1 MDWSKLDLAAG
12 LRAGGGLGTV
22 LFAVLPAPTRQALR
36 RCATQRSFDASLYDE
51 LLRPPD
57 GPGLDELVQD
67 GHVELAS
74 GEVDRYRLV
83 ASIQEPAFGDW
94 WTEAG
99 RPPGEP
105 PVPEPLRELAAAAA
119 RHHAAGRPLDALD
132 QLLLCD
138 QPTAR
143 SRFVELYDVADTA
156 HDLPGCQ
163 ALLDVVDSPYRLPLI
178 DRDLLEL
185 RHDRSAY
192 LAARNL
198 WSTAFYQSAR
208 YLPRRA
214 LEQALEDLLDGRGG
228 RILQIHA
235 RGGMGK
241 TMQLRWFIA
250 RRCVPAP
257 NRIPCARIDLDT
269 VAAVAATRHPW
280 LLLVELAAQLDLQLT
295 YGPFQ
300 DLLAS
305 YSSYRVLLS
314 HAPDTTEVPVSAD
327 DVDGEDISARF
338 TGVLTESAADRPV
351 VLAFDSME
359 QLFRLDGKPT
369 GLLRLLGRL
378 QQDAPSLRMVLAGR
392 YDLRQRLP
400 DLPALLPAVLRSVQL
415 GPLDGQDQRRYL
427 RQGRGI
433 HDPELVDA
441 IVRRSGGTP
450 FLLGLLADLA
460 DAHPG
465 IDAPL
470 LDELAGRGMTGL
482 VERVLASVDDDRLR
496 WLLRY
501 GVVPRVLTFRFF
513 AEVMAPVM
521 SSVPTT
527 EAELTD
533 LWRRL
538 VKYASTSA
546 WVTAVHEEKES
557 VRFHPEIVPVQRTLI
572 REDPVTVRLHLAAAP
587 WFAAIADE
595 HPDKWTPYASESIYH
610 AFQTD
615 PAAGVTAWRRA
626 IDTARKA
633 GRPDWVLELTGEL
646 LGRGGGDEGGED
658 AGREG
663 VPPQMLVEAHLE
675 RGRASAE
682 LAQVRREPGEHSLWC
697 DAEASLRAAQALAR
711 SASTVRLPEPAAT
724 VLEARVLIAHGRAE
738 EAEAL
743 LRARSTRSGS
753 SPGAAELERALGDA
767 LDQLGRGDAADHY
780 RRSYELAAEAG
791 ETPGA
796 RLAVLSL
803 ARQRTDRCRIDQA
816 LEWLDLATES
826 GHLAA
831 DDELAV
837 LVRASALDVAGLP
850 MRAARVLEEFT
861 RNRPNPPVTVAA
873 TQASL
878 LLAADRP
885 EQAVA
890 ACSKNLQ
897 RLSHEPG
904 PSADLTAGLLATRGT
919 AYGALLEFEPA
930 VSDLL
935 LAATRARE
943 LRDLDAAADYATRA
957 ATVQLLDIG
966 DLRGAAQAVDEAER
980 LLSEPG
986 HWGWVVARVARA
998 LLLDRMGQPAAAREL
1013 LDSIWPVLGRTHA
1026 GPAAWLHTAVGGL
1039 TLRPSSGD
1047 TTCLRVLVEQLEEV
1061 QPPVAR
1067 LRPLAGL
1074 RNAASRAAAD
1084 PGLTNA
1090 FVDVVLSG
1098 WLDAGRDPPPAPAEQ
1113 VPLRLIAAEVL
1124 RLVGRNAEAR
1134 DVLDRATDLRHDSL
1148 LWWRWLQ
1155 VQHRIGPAGDDTLVP
1170 PDGLGLAVRYPVLG
1184 AAYLITLAEHRLQV
1198 DGYDHAV
1205 ERLDRATALLS
1216 RPGRAHHWT
1225 ARLLEAKAE
1234 VASRGGQHETALRS
1248 AAGAVRTWGGLGDDS
1263 RQRKLGD
1270 DYNLGSVR
1278 GEPDA
1283 GTLELRLSRIVED
1296 EPRVQAVASL
1306 PNGAEIEATSSMAVV
1321 GDRAGGTATDR
1332 VRSAVGLIMQD
1343 WRAWAVAAA
1352 ELLPAD
1358 ARKLL
1363 ASGGT
1368 LQQRLDVRLVTAH
1381 REPAAIPWEL
1391 VRLPEAADQP
1401 LVGLP
1406 TVATVFRGLPT
1417 EQRDENRIRALQAVL
1432 QRLGLFSG
1440 VVDGLMG
1447 SVTSQALRDF
1457 QAQAGIAVDGV
1468 ARRATWAALRSRVEA
1483 GPRRPGRVLLIR
1495 PDRIREL
1502 GRRRGATVGG
1512 TDLVS
1517 VYRRHGAAVEVLEDP
1532 TPARLRAY
1540 GGQEQPQPPD
1550 VVHVAGMAVLLSG
1563 ATVLDLGGDAAA
1575 RAVVKGAARADQLS
1589 VSALG
1594 ELLAALDDAPYGPV
1608 VVLDVAA
1615 PPTQA
1620 EAARSLLVRNS
1631 LAHQLICLGH
1641 AVAIIATG
1649 MAAPADQDRLYEL
1662 LLGGLVAGDD
1672 PATVVR
1678 RLHTAEPR
1686 DAGLRATLPF
1696 QGTALYL
1703 HRPPFTLLPLGLA

>member
-1 MDWSKLDLAAG
+1 MDWSKLDLAAR
-12 LRAGGGLGTV
+12 LRAGSGLGAV
-22 LFAVLPAPTRQALR
+22 LFAVLPEPTRQALR
-36 RCATQRSFDASLYDE
+36 RCAAQRSFDASLYDE
-51 LLRPPD
+51 FLRPPD

-74 GEVDRYRLV
+74 GELDRHRLV
-83 ASIQEPAFGDW
+83 ASVQEPAFGDW

-99 RPPGEP
+99 RPPGEL
-105 PVPEPLRELAAAAA
+105 PVPEPLRELAADATA
-119 RHHAAGRPLDALD
+119 RHQAAGRWLDALD

-138 QPTAR
+138 QPAAR
-143 SRFVELYDVADTA
+143 SRFVELYDMADTA

-163 ALLDVVDSPYRLPLI
+163 ALLDVLESPYRLPLV

-192 LAARNL
+192 LGARNL
-198 WSTAFYQSAR
+198 WSTAYYQSAR
-208 YLPRRA
+208 YLPRHA
-214 LEQALEDLLDGRGG
+214 LERALEDLLDGRGG
-228 RILQIHA
+228 RVLQLHA

-257 NRIPCARIDLDT
+257 DRIPCARIDLDT
-269 VAAVAATRHPW
+269 VAAVAASRHPW
-280 LLLVELAAQLDLQLT
+280 LLLVEVAAQLDPQFT

-314 HAPDTTEVPVSAD
+314 RAPDALEVPVSAD
-327 DVDGEDISARF
+327 DVDGEDIRARF
-338 TGVLTESAADRPV
+338 TGVLAESAGDRPV
-351 VLAFDSME
+351 VIAFDSME
-359 QLFRLDGKPT
+359 ELFRLDDKPA

-378 QQDAPSLRMVLAGR
+378 HQDAPALRLVLAGR
-392 YDLRQRLP
+392 YDLRERLP
-400 DLPALLPAVLRSVQL
+400 DLPQLLPAGLRSVQL
-415 GPLDGQDQRRYL
+415 GPLDDEDQRSYL
-427 RQGRGI
+427 RERRDI

-441 IVRRSGGTP
+441 IVGRSGGTP
-450 FLLGLLADLA
+450 FLLELLADLVGEQ
-460 DAHPG
+460 PG
-465 IDAPL
+465 IDAQQV
-470 LDELAGRGMTGL
+470 DELAGRGMAGL
-482 VERVLASVDDDRLR
+482 VERVLAGVDDDRLR

-501 GVVPRVLTFRFF
+501 GVVPRVLTFRFL
-513 AEVMAPVM
+513 ADVMAPVM
-521 SSVPTT
+521 APVPAT
-527 EAELTD
+527 EVELGD
-533 LWRRL
+533 LWRQL

-546 WVTAVHEEKES
+546 WVTVVRREKES
-557 VRFHPEIVPVQRTLI
+557 IRFHPEIVPAQRKLI
-572 REDPVTVRLHLAAAP
+572 RDDPVTARLHLAATP

-595 HPDKWTPYASESIYH
+595 HPDTWTPYASESIYH

-615 PAAGVTAWRRA
+615 PAAGGAAWRRA
-626 IDTARKA
+626 IATARET
-633 GRPDWVLELTGEL
+633 GRPDWVLELTREL
-646 LGRGGGDEGGED
+646 LGRGDGDEDGDD

-663 VPPQMLVEAHLE
+663 VPPQTLAEAQLE
-675 RGRASAE
+675 QGRASAE

-697 DAEASLRAAQALAR
+697 DAEASLRAARALAR
-711 SASTVRLPEPAAT
+711 SASTVRLPEPATT
-724 VLEARVLIAHGRAE
+724 VLEARVLVARGRAE

-743 LRARSTRSGS
+743 LRAQQTRLGS
-753 SPGAAELERALGDA
+753 SPEAAELERALGDA
-767 LDQLGRGDAADHY
+767 LDQLGRDDAADHY

-791 ETPGA
+791 DTPGA

-816 LEWLDLATES
+816 LAWLDLATES
-826 GHLAA
+826 GQLVAG
-831 DDELAV
+831 DELAV
-837 LVRASALDVAGLP
+837 LVRASALGVAGLP
-850 MRAARVLEEFT
+850 LRGARMLEEFT
-861 RNRPNPPVTVAA
+861 RDRPDPPVTVAA

-878 LLAADRP
+878 LLAADQP
-885 EQAVA
+885 ERAVA
-890 ACSKNLQ
+890 ACTENLR
-897 RLSHEPG
+897 RLAREPG

-919 AYGALLEFEPA
+919 AYGTLLELEPA

-943 LRDLDAAADYATRA
+943 LRDLDAAAEYATRA
-957 ATVQLLDIG
+957 ATVQMLDIG

-980 LLSEPG
+980 FLSEPG
-986 HWGWVVARVARA
+986 QWGWVAARVARA
-998 LLLDRMGQPAAAREL
+998 LLLDRMGQLAAAREL
-1013 LDSIWPVLGRTHA
+1013 LDSIWPVLDRHRA

-1047 TTCLRVLVEQLEEV
+1047 ATCLRVLVEQLEEV
-1061 QPPVAR
+1061 QPPIAR

-1074 RNAASRAAAD
+1074 RNAASRADAD

-1090 FVDVVLSG
+1090 FLDVVLSG
-1098 WLDAGRDPPPAPAEQ
+1098 WLDAGPEPPPEPAEQ
-1113 VPLRLIAAEVL
+1113 ALLRLTAAEVL
-1124 RLVGRNAEAR
+1124 RLVGRNAQAR
-1134 DVLDRATDLRHDSL
+1134 EFLDRATDLRHDSL

-1155 VQHRIGPAGDDTLVP
+1155 VQERIGPAGEDTPVP
-1170 PDGLGLAVRYPVLG
+1170 PDGLGLAARYPVLG

-1198 DGYDHAV
+1198 DGHEHAA
-1205 ERLDRATALLS
+1205 ERLDRAAELLS

-1234 VASRGGQHETALRS
+1234 VASRGGQRETALRS

-1263 RQRKLGD
+1263 RQKKLGH
-1270 DYNLGSVR
+1270 DYDLGSVR
-1278 GEPDA
+1278 GEPDV
-1283 GTLELRLSRIVED
+1283 GTLELRLSRVVED
-1296 EPRVQAVASL
+1296 EPRAHAVASL
-1306 PNGAEIEATSSMAVV
+1306 PNGAEVEATSSMTVL

-1332 VRSAVGLIMQD
+1332 VRSAVDLIMQD
-1343 WRAWAVAAA
+1343 WRAWAVVAA
-1352 ELLPAD
+1352 ELLPVD

-1363 ASGGT
+1363 AGGGAV
-1368 LQQRLDVRLVTAH
+1368 QRLDVRVVTAH
-1381 REPAAIPWEL
+1381 RELAAVPWEL
-1391 VRLPEAADQP
+1391 VRLPEAADEP

-1406 TVATVFRGLPT
+1406 VVATVFRGLPT
-1417 EQRDENRIRALQAVL
+1417 EQRDENVIRALQAVL
-1432 QRLGLFSG
+1432 QRLELFSG

-1447 SVTSQALRDF
+1447 SITSQAVRDF
-1457 QAQAGIAVDGV
+1457 QEQARLAVDGV
-1468 ARRATWAALRSRVEA
+1468 ARRATWAAVRSRVEA
-1483 GPRRPGRVLLIR
+1483 GPRRPIRVLLIR
-1495 PDRIREL
+1495 PDRTREL

-1512 TDLVS
+1512 TDLVG
-1517 VYRRHGAAVEVLEDP
+1517 VYRRHGAEVAVLEDP
-1532 TPARLRAY
+1532 TPAGLRAY
-1540 GGQEQPQPPD
+1540 GERQQGQPPD
-1550 VVHVAGMAVLLSG
+1550 VVHVSGTAVLLSG
-1563 ATVLDLGGDAAA
+1563 STVLDLGGDAAA

-1594 ELLAALDDAPYGPV
+1594 ELLAALDHAPYGPV

-1615 PPTQA
+1615 PPTRA

-1649 MAAPADQDRLYEL
+1649 LAAPADQDRLYEL
-1662 LLGGLVAGDD
+1662 LLGGLADGDD

-1686 DAGLRATLPF
+1686 DAGFRATLPF
-1696 QGTALYL
+1696 QGTALHL